1 MVHIAH
7 LLLDIP
13 IHLEI
18 ALLVVALLQRHTS
31 GIAHL
36 LLFYSSR
43 SLYLIVA
50 LPPVLD
56 GHALALLLLFLMVSG
71 LTAMRL
77 TSRWWDRLSRCICN
91 ATPLRCSFCA
101 FSIISMRWVSAL
113 PHADGVLELF

>member
-36 LLFYSSR
+36 LLLYSSR

-77 TSRWWDRLSRCICN
+77 TSR
-91 ATPLRCSFCA
+91 
-101 FSIISMRWVSAL
+101 
-113 PHADGVLELF
+113 